1 MWEGRCLGIC
11 HGGVSNSRFR
21 DVGCAAAAAVVV
33 VVFLGVAYVDA
44 VVVIAIVVRLRL
56 WLRFLLS

>member
-11 HGGVSNSRFR
+11 HGGRFR

-44 VVVIAIVVRLRL
+44 VVVFAIVVGLRL
-56 WLRFLLS
+56 WLRF